1 MLCSRLG
8 KTLNCALAQ
17 REPITGREVWVNIT
31 FCDSLSCGWNCSKTP
46 KLIPLITGA
55 NSRSSQP
62 LCIELC
68 IACSSPTECMAELRG
83 EFLSLIL
90 QDIRRGTW
98 LETFQGQSFEA
109 MDPFPLPP
117 GYPGIRFWGKPPSPP
132 VQRVL
137 FGHPDCQLKE
147 SKGTQLPPQWFGL

>member
-1 MLCSRLG
+1 MF
-8 KTLNCALAQ
+8 KTTETLNGALAQ

-68 IACSSPTECMAELRG
+68 IACSSPTECMADRG
-83 EFLSLIL
+83 GIPVPHFAGYQTWHVDGNITGAIVRGDGPFSPTPRRIPRNSFLGQPNLPVP
-90 QDIRRGTW
+90 RR
-98 LETFQGQSFEA
+98 
-109 MDPFPLPP
+109 
-117 GYPGIRFWGKPPSPP
+117 
-132 VQRVL
+132 
-137 FGHPDCQLKE
+137 
-147 SKGTQLPPQWFGL
+147 SKGSFLAIQTVS